1 MTKTKKIIC
10 IALALLMI
18 AGAIVFAVYN
28 KVGKNYNYAKIKDYS
43 KYITIGD
50 VMGLTFEAD
59 DCEIAPVTDED
70 VQQQVAA
77 NLRAVMTDDDKN
89 VTDTNAVIGTYDEV
103 YVNFYGSY
111 VDEGG
116 VTHIFV
122 AGSRMDKENPV
133 VLFVESGAASE
144 YFANSLKGK
153 SPNPGAYTLKA
164 TDPDDENDVIDA
176 DDIVYINYT
185 WVRYLYAT
193 DENGNRVQDENGKDS
208 VDVESKQTNS
218 TVDANTNRVTSELRL
233 DLANV
238 PDYFPATFKDQIVG
252 KKAGSLGTLTF
263 DNVEVDLGGE
273 EGVKQFCYEYTVTV
287 NRVIGTFDAIEIPY
301 TFSADATDKDLEG
314 NALAGKNVT
323 FHVVIA
329 YFNDVPDLDKTY
341 PADPSDENSEQIS
354 ILFSKLKFDETDYY
368 KNKVEDNLEEW
379 LQENE
384 NRGKT
389 EADYERYLKKQ
400 YVAMVKRQLT
410 DSYDTKRMNAAAK
423 PMWEKIKEQVT
434 EVNAPKRALKLT
446 KKDVTSMF
454 KYVFNNGTFENEAG
468 KTVSY
473 RTQYGSYKKFM
484 AACYTNEDVIKSVG
498 LDTNAGYQKALEEG
512 KSYDECI
519 DAAVTEIVTNKLLM
533 YALSDRIGSAVR
545 VRNSVFEEQ
554 RSLMYMYYY
563 YGLSNTV
570 LPDSAIR
577 ESIMFDN
584 VMKYIYNHA
593 DVQWESEGANP

>member
-1 MTKTKKIIC
+1 MTKSKKIIC

-18 AGAIVFAVYN
+18 AGAIFFAIYN

-50 VMGLTFEAD
+50 VIGLSFDAD
-59 DCEIAPVTDED
+59 DREIDPVTDDD

-77 NLRAVMTDDDKN
+77 KLRSVMTDDDKN

-111 VDEGG
+111 VDEGS

-133 VLFVESGAASE
+133 ALYVESGAASE

-153 SPNPGAYTLKA
+153 SPNPDAYTLKA

-176 DDIVYINYT
+176 DDIAYINYT
-185 WVRYLYAT
+185 WVRYRYQEDGVT
-193 DENGNRVQDENGKDS
+193 KDEDT
-208 VDVESKQTNS
+208 KQTNS

-263 DNVEVDLGGE
+263 DNVEVDLGGD
-273 EGVKQFCYEYTVTV
+273 EGVVKFCYEYTVSV
-287 NRVIGTFDAIEIPY
+287 NRVIDTFDAIEIPY
-301 TFSADATDKDLEG
+301 TFADDATDKDLEG
-314 NALAGKNVT
+314 NALAGKDVT
-323 FHVVIA
+323 FHVVIE

-341 PADPSDENSEQIS
+341 PVDPSDENSEQINV
-354 ILFSKLKFDETDYY
+354 IKSKLKFDETSYY
-368 KNKVEDNLEEW
+368 TENVKTETDW
-379 LQENE
+379 LAENE
-384 NRGKT
+384 GKT
-389 EADYERYLKKQ
+389 HDDYVEYLKGQ
-400 YVAMVKRQLT
+400 YVEYVKKQLV
-410 DSYDTKRMNAAAK
+410 DSYDNKRMSAAAK
-423 PMWEKIKEQVT
+423 PMWEAIKAQVT
-434 EVNAPKRALKLT
+434 AVNAPKRAVKLT
-446 KKDVTSMF
+446 EDDLDSMF
-454 KYVFNNGTFENEAG
+454 KYVFNNGTFENAEG

-473 RTQYGSYKKFM
+473 RTQYGSFKKFM
-484 AACYTNEDVIKSVG
+484 NACYKSDAVIKSVG
-498 LDTNAGYQKALEEG
+498 LDTNAAYNKAIEEG
-512 KSYDECI
+512 KSYGECI

-533 YALSDRIGSAVR
+533 YALYDKFGDDVKIDEAE
-545 VRNSVFEEQ
+545 FESE
-554 RSLMYMYYY
+554 RSLLYYY
-563 YGLSNTV
+563 YYIGYISSV

-577 ESIMFDN
+577 ESMMFDN
-584 VMKYIYNHA
+584 VMKYIYDNA
-593 DVQWESEGANP
+593 NVQWESEGANP